1 LDEQEAT
8 KFPTS
13 CLRLGVTILC
23 TTYYKRHCVERC
35 KKFYVGFFFSL
46 IFESFYKNTFI
57 FSQRQTLQKELEESE
72 LWLSREKEEST
83 YRRDLRKRIEQEKDE
98 NIKRVKKGK
107 YCYDFG

>member
-35 KKFYVGFFFSL
+35 KKFYVGFFFFLLYSNHFIKIPLFFLKDKLYRKNLKSL
-46 IFESFYKNTFI
+46 NY
-57 FSQRQTLQKELEESE
+57 
-72 LWLSREKEEST
+72 
-83 YRRDLRKRIEQEKDE
+83 
-98 NIKRVKKGK
+98 G
-107 YCYDFG
+107 